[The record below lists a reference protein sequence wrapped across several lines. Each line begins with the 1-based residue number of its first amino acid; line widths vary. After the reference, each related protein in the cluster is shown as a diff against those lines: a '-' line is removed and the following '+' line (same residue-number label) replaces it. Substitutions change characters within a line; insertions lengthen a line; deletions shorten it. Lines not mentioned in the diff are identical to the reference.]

1 MKSYKITWENYS
13 LELGPRAC
21 IMGVVN
27 VTPDSFSDGGK
38 YFSTDTAVVHGEQL
52 FKEGADILDIGGE
65 STRPFSDPVS
75 VRDEI
80 RRVVPVIRELVRR
93 VPIPVS
99 IDTQKAVVAKEAID
113 AGASIV
119 NDISA
124 LKADHDMAGI
134 VAKAGV
140 PVVLMHMQGTPKTM
154 QKAPTYHDLIP
165 DITKFLAEA
174 IAYAER
180 CGIDRAK
187 IIIDPGIGFGK
198 TVAHNLALIK
208 NLAAFNTLD
217 TPLLVGPSRKAFI
230 RSILTKEHTG
240 AANPDSKIVEIG
252 TQAAVA
258 AAILHGAHIIRV
270 HNAADSRATAGIMD
284 AIKTSQSFRI

>member
-1 MKSYKITWENYS
+1 MKSYKIAWGNHN
-13 LELGPRAC
+13 LELGPRTC

-38 YFSTDTAVVHGEQL
+38 YLSIDTAVAHGERL
-52 FKEGADILDIGGE
+52 FREGADILDIGGE

-75 VRDEI
+75 AGEEI

-93 VPIPVS
+93 VSIPVS
-99 IDTQKAVVAKEAID
+99 IDTKKAVVAKDAID

-124 LKADHDMAGI
+124 LKADPDMADL
-134 VAKAGV
+134 VAQAGV

-154 QKAPTYHDLIP
+154 QKTPAYRNLIS

-174 IAYAER
+174 IAYAENH
-180 CGIDRAK
+180 GIPRAK

-198 TVAHNLALIK
+198 TVAHNLSLIK
-208 NLAAFNTLD
+208 NLAAFNALD
-217 TPLLVGPSRKAFI
+217 TPLLIGPSRKAFI
-230 RSILTKEHTG
+230 RSIINKKHPD
-240 AANPDSKIVEIG
+240 AVKPDSQIVETG
-252 TQAAVA
+252 TQAAIA
-258 AAILHGAHIIRV
+258 AAILHGAHIVRV

-284 AIKTSQSFRI
+284 AIKTARTEL

>member
-1 MKSYKITWENYS
+1 MKSYKISWGNHS
-13 LELGPRAC
+13 LELGPRTC

-38 YFSTDTAVVHGEQL
+38 YLSIDTAVAHGERL
-52 FKEGADILDIGGE
+52 FREGADILDIGGE

-75 VRDEI
+75 AGEEI

-93 VPIPVS
+93 VSIPVS
-99 IDTQKAVVAKEAID
+99 IDTKKAVVAKDAID

-124 LKADHDMAGI
+124 LKADPDMADL
-134 VAKAGV
+134 VAQAGV

-154 QKAPTYHDLIP
+154 QKAPAYRNLIS

-174 IAYAER
+174 IAYAENH
-180 CGIDRAK
+180 GIPRAK

-198 TVAHNLALIK
+198 TVAHNLSLIK
-208 NLAAFNTLD
+208 NLAAFNALD
-217 TPLLVGPSRKAFI
+217 TPLLIGPSRKAFI
-230 RSILTKEHTG
+230 RSIINKKHPD
-240 AANPDSKIVEIG
+240 AVKPDSQIVETG
-252 TQAAVA
+252 TQAAIA
-258 AAILHGAHIIRV
+258 AAILHGAHIVRV

-284 AIKTSQSFRI
+284 AIKTARTEL

>member
-1 MKSYKITWENYS
+1 MKSYKIAWGNHS
-13 LELGPRAC
+13 LELGPRTC

-38 YFSTDTAVVHGEQL
+38 YLSIDTAVAHGERL
-52 FKEGADILDIGGE
+52 FREGADILDIGGE

-75 VRDEI
+75 AGEEI

-93 VPIPVS
+93 VSIPVS
-99 IDTQKAVVAKEAID
+99 IDTKKAVVAKDAID

-124 LKADHDMAGI
+124 LKADPDMADL
-134 VAKAGV
+134 VAQAGV

-154 QKAPTYHDLIP
+154 QKAPAYRNLIS

-174 IAYAER
+174 IAYAENH
-180 CGIDRAK
+180 GIPRAK

-198 TVAHNLALIK
+198 TVAHNLSLIK
-208 NLAAFNTLD
+208 NLAAFNALD
-217 TPLLVGPSRKAFI
+217 TPLLIGPSRKAFI
-230 RSILTKEHTG
+230 RSIINKKHPD
-240 AANPDSKIVEIG
+240 AVKPDSQIVETG
-252 TQAAVA
+252 TQAAIA
-258 AAILHGAHIIRV
+258 AAILHGAHIVRV

-284 AIKTSQSFRI
+284 AIKTARTEL